1 MKRIGLIV
9 NPVAGLG
16 GRVGLK
22 GSDGWD
28 IQQMALE
35 LGAIPHAIDRTV
47 ETLKLLLDM
56 KSDLEILTYPGS
68 MGEIAVSKAGFI
80 PIVLGQIVFDHTTAE
95 DTKRAVK
102 ELMSKDLTL
111 LMFTGGDGTARDV
124 CAAGGSE
131 IPALGI
137 PAGVK
142 IHSAVYAIHPRA
154 AAELARAYLRE
165 ETELNLA
172 EVMDIDEEEFRKGR
186 VSPKL
191 YGFLKVPYLQRFVQG
206 AKAASPQLSS
216 LAFLGIAEDLAERMF
231 PGKIY

>member
-22 GSDGWD
+22 GSDGAD
-28 IQQMALE
+28 IQQRAVE
-35 LGAIPHAIDRTV
+35 LGAIPYATDRTI
-47 ETLKLLLDM
+47 ETLKYLLPLKTDLD
-56 KSDLEILTYPGS
+56 ILTYPGS
-68 MGEIAVSKAGFI
+68 MGETAARQAGFM
-80 PIVLGQIVFDHTTAE
+80 PFVLGHILLDHTTAE

-102 ELMSKDLTL
+102 ELMDKDLSL
-111 LMFTGGDGTARDV
+111 LIFTGGDGTARDI
-124 CAAGGSE
+124 CEAGGSE
-131 IPALGI
+131 IPTLGI

-154 AAELARAYLRE
+154 AGELAMAYLRE

-172 EVMDIDEEEFRKGR
+172 EVMDIDEEEFRQGQ

-191 YGFLKVPYLQRFVQG
+191 YGFLKVPYLQRFIQG
-206 AKAASPQLSS
+206 AKAASPKLLSS
-216 LAFLGIAEDLAERMF
+216 ALKGIAEDLL
-231 PGKIY
+231 